1 MPRAPTVAARQVRD
15 AAIRADRARGWSMR
29 QLAAH
34 YRLSLQSVHRIA
46 GDVHITLPGAWH
58 LARMPRQA
66 PAPPLPEVHR
76 YLVRQ

>member
-1 MPRAPTVAARQVRD
+1 
-15 AAIRADRARGWSMR
+15 MR